1 MGRESRAWAQLCRS
15 LRAAVVAQWRCWL
28 CEAGMGAG
36 SAPLSRKPS
45 GLSVRRCQH
54 ETGCVRER
62 AWGSAAERRRRHG
75 WRGGGAWLAHALG
88 RCGLEEVIESHSSKR
103 TSISKACN
111 KTTLQQDLK
120 LAHKYK
126 SARRLRTS
134 YGRYAA
140 GRLPTPT
147 LPLHRH
153 RPPHHSPLTF
163 HPNLTLHAG
172 AWNSMAARS
181 TGDAPKAG
189 QLQGDRTSLFLSN

>member
-1 MGRESRAWAQLCRS
+1 MG
-15 LRAAVVAQWRCWL
+15 AAVQEPEGGGR
-28 CEAGMGAG
+28 GAVEVLAVRGWYGGRVCASRG
-36 SAPLSRKPS
+36 SSAEGGRHGGSHSRGSLP

-126 SARRLRTS
+126 ASS
-134 YGRYAA
+134 S
-140 GRLPTPT
+140 T
-147 LPLHRH
+147 LQR
-153 RPPHHSPLTF
+153 SCNTTCKDKKKCKIKITKMQEEASEF
-163 HPNLTLHAG
+163 HDEV
-172 AWNSMAARS
+172 RE
-181 TGDAPKAG
+181 
-189 QLQGDRTSLFLSN
+189 